1 MSMRRILLYSVVLC
15 AIGACSSSHFDA
27 SSARAALLRRDA
39 DWSEVSSA
47 GKDVDKIASYWS
59 DDALVIFP
67 GQPAIE
73 GKAALRAFVST
84 SLATPGFSIHWRSE
98 KPEFSPDGKLA
109 YMHGT
114 TEMTIPGADGKP
126 ATVHLRG
133 LTVWRME
140 PDGEW
145 RCVADVANE
154 APPTAPS
161 AS

>member
-1 MSMRRILLYSVVLC
+1 MSMRRNVLYSAIFS

-27 SSARAALLRRDA
+27 SAAQATLLRRDA
-39 DWSEVSSA
+39 EWSEVSSA
-47 GKDVDKIASYWS
+47 GKDADKIASYWS
-59 DDALVIFP
+59 DDALVVFP
-67 GQPAIE
+67 GQPTIE
-73 GKAALRAFVST
+73 GKTAIRAFVAT

-109 YMHGT
+109 YMHSV

-140 PDGEW
+140 PDGQW
-145 RCVADVANE
+145 RCVADIANE
-154 APPTAPS
+154 TPAAAPVKS
-161 AS
+161 